1 MGCLCAQHLFVQV
14 RSCTHSIYAV
24 FLIITPMKP
33 SVTFLLILTLF
44 TFSTCK
50 KVDVP
55 DDTPR
60 AIKKIVR
67 EFQEQSKT
75 NPPASVVEYSFEGRK
90 VYYVPPRCCD
100 IPSTLFDSKGE
111 VICHPDGGL
120 SGGGDGACPS
130 FFADRSEERLI
141 WKDKR

>member
-1 MGCLCAQHLFVQV
+1 MKSMRLALAAFFVL
-14 RSCTHSIYAV
+14 A
-24 FLIITPMKP
+24 L
-33 SVTFLLILTLF
+33 
-44 TFSTCK
+44 STCK

-120 SGGGDGACPS
+120 FGGGDGACPS
-130 FFADRSEERLI
+130 FFADRSDERLI